1 MKGCV
6 CVYVCVCVSMCE
18 EELVMNSEDKSEV
31 ALLTWLSALRLSES
45 RGEKRGICFDAQL
58 SY

>member
-1 MKGCV
+1 MKGC
-6 CVYVCVCVSMCE
+6 VCVCVSMCE

-31 ALLTWLSALRLSES
+31 ALLTWLSALRLLES